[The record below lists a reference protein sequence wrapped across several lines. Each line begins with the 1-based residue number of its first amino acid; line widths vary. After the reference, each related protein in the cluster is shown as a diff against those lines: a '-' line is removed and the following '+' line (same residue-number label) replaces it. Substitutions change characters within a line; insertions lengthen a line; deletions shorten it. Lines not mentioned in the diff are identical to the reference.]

1 MNIEAILLTIPSI
14 AGSSTYSGYR
24 QQFLIGSLVWEM
36 NQQLDPVS
44 GLPVG
49 KVNSPVFTFQMRYDP
64 RSGNIWKA
72 MITKQTLGT
81 SSPIVI
87 NYMVHVDTKDLAYIE
102 LTLKNCYVGSFKPI
116 TNLAEGPATQF
127 TIQAESV
134 KYKMALIEPNGFVT
148 NYITTSWSATG

>member
-1 MNIEAILLTIPSI
+1 MNIEAILLTIPNI
-14 AGSSTYSGYR
+14 AGSSTYGGYR
-24 QQFLIGSLVWEM
+24 QQFLIGFLVWEM

-64 RSGNIWKA
+64 GVRGIWKA
-72 MITKQTLGT
+72 MIAKQTLGT
-81 SSPIVI
+81 GSPIVI
-87 NYMVHVDTKDLAYIE
+87 NYMVQVDTKDVAYIV
-102 LTLKNCYVGSFKPI
+102 LTLKNCNVGSFKPI

-134 KYKMALIEPNGFVT
+134 KYQMAQISNRGIIT
-148 NYITTSWSATG
+148 DYITTSWSATG